1 MDAESLCTEND
12 FSPLWLDYRKLMDYR
27 SEPKEKS
34 GTSNNVTTTQQK
46 YRCKKR
52 YICFHFKTLLVE
64 GAAGNGA
71 SELMFT

>member
-1 MDAESLCTEND
+1 
-12 FSPLWLDYRKLMDYR
+12 MDYR

-34 GTSNNVTTTQQK
+34 GTSNNIITTQQK

-52 YICFHFKTLLVE
+52 YVCFNFQALLFEGDVE
-64 GAAGNGA
+64 IGV